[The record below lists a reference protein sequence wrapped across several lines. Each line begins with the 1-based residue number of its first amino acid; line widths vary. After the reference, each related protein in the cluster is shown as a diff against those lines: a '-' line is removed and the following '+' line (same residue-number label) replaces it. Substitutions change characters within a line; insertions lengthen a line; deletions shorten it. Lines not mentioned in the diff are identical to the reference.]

1 MNIYIKDENI
11 KKFLIEEPELA
22 ETLTKILNHNKVID
36 DNHIER
42 SNIPTD
48 ARFKI
53 HNEFLDDETDYIID
67 NYFITIAFFMES
79 IGNINL
85 EQKILFERLVKGND
99 KNKDIDTFFV
109 KIKRVNKIDLYE
121 YLDIIKEKKL
131 KYRLII
137 DCMVIAGCGGMSKKS
152 IKLIGDYADILIV
165 EKSEMDFLA
174 EISRCI
180 LTQNSEDYWDC
191 KINNITCIDSYIA
204 DGYMQSGCTNNSAKF
219 EKASKA
225 FCNFETEIA
234 MPLLCELANEGIYEA
249 YPLLYWIYTDDS
261 KFTSDEKAKYC
272 LKMGYEHGDVISSIL
287 YGMFFDEKNEEEEI
301 VEKFLPKLNE
311 LAREGNLYAEYTLG
325 LLDKYPVRGNV
336 DNISAAKHFITSY
349 SKGFYRA
356 SFSMFLLFS
365 DGKEP
370 FSKDW
375 ISIGIWG
382 EQALKYDILNMPFE
396 VAYAY
401 MHIDDYGCK
410 DNNIQKEYYHEA
422 INIWKKLIKN
432 GCVGSAVNLGCMY
445 REGKG
450 TAVNL
455 EKAFDYFKLAA
466 ERGNMVGQ
474 CNLAASYEFGR
485 GTEKNLEEAIK
496 WYKKSAKQGHQIAI
510 DSLEELE
517 DLLEM

>member
-1 MNIYIKDENI
+1 MNIHIKEENI

-67 NYFITIAFFMES
+67 NYFIIIAFFMES

-99 KNKDIDTFFV
+99 KNKDTDTFFV

-180 LTQNSEDYWDC
+180 LTQNSEEYWDC

-287 YGMFFDEKNEEEEI
+287 YGLLFDEINEEI
-301 VEKFLPKLNE
+301 VEIFFPKLNE
-311 LAREGNLYAEYTLG
+311 LADQGNLYAEYTLG
-325 LLDKYPVRGNV
+325 LLNKSPVCGNI
-336 DNISAAKHFITSY
+336 DFFSAAKHFISSY

-356 SFSMFLLFS
+356 SWSMFLLLK
-365 DGKEP
+365 DENEP
-370 FSKDW
+370 FLKDW
-375 ISIGIWG
+375 VSIGIWG
-382 EQALKYDILNMPFE
+382 NQVLKYNLRYRGYD
-396 VAYAY
+396 VANTYRR
-401 MHIDDYGCK
+401 IDDYGCR
-410 DNNIQKEYYHEA
+410 DYNIRNEYYNKA
-422 INIWKKLIKN
+422 IDIYEKLIN
-432 GCVGSAVNLGCMY
+432 SGCGKSATNLGWMY
-445 REGKG
+445 GKG
-450 TAVNL
+450 LGTSVNL
-455 EKAFDYFKLAA
+455 ERELYYYKLAA
-466 ERGNMVGQ
+466 DRGDKVGQ
-474 CNLAASYEFGR
+474 YNLAINYEYGDVI
-485 GTEKNLEEAIK
+485 EKNIEKAKI
-496 WYKKSAKQGHQIAI
+496 WYKKSAEQGYQKSI
-510 DSLEELE
+510 DKLNTIKFK
-517 DLLEM
+517 